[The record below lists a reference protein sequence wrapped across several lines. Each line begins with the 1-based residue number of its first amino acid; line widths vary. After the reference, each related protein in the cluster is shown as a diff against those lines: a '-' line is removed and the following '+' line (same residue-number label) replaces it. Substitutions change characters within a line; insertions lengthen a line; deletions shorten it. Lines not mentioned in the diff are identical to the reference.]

1 MLPQFYQDHF
11 KSQLH
16 PAQYL
21 LLTLLVQLLQTIKQA
36 KLETLATSLPL
47 PILFE
52 SRRRKIQRF
61 LSLPAL
67 CIETLWF
74 PVIVQW
80 LKVTFGQDKT
90 LYVVIDRTRW
100 MNINL
105 LVISVVWGHRGWPV
119 YWTQLNK
126 KGNSNFTEQKQAF
139 SKVFPLFENY
149 SVVVLGDREFCSVR
163 LGRWLKRMKIG
174 FCLRLKSNEHVELE
188 TDLYTQFTELGIS
201 PGMQF
206 YFEGVRVTKQKGFG
220 KFNVAAKWQR
230 KLKGDSPKEPWY
242 ILTNLGS
249 LPSAINAYK
258 KRFTIEEMFRDF
270 KAGGYDLEGTN
281 LEGQHL
287 TALVLLIAIA
297 YTIAGM
303 NGKQIKQM
311 GIQKY
316 VGRVKESGRIEPR
329 HSHFYIGLYGRTW
342 VQFMTSC
349 AEIVSE
355 LLQLSPNKRNFY
367 KKGMCAMKLIYST
380 L

>member
-1 MLPQFYQDHF
+1 MLPQFYQDHL

-36 KLETLATSLPL
+36 KLETLAASLAL

-61 LSLPAL
+61 LSLTAL
-67 CIETLWF
+67 SIETLWF
-74 PVIVQW
+74 SLVVQW
-80 LKVTFGQDKT
+80 LKIIFKQNQT
-90 LYVVIDRTRW
+90 LYLVVDRTRW

-126 KGNSNFTEQKQAF
+126 KGNSNFKEQKQAF
-139 SKVFPLFENY
+139 SKVFPLVHHY

-163 LGRWLKRMKIG
+163 LARWLKRMKMG
-174 FCLRLKSNEHVELE
+174 FCLRLKSNEHAELDA
-188 TDLYTQFTELGIS
+188 DLYTQFRDLGLS
-201 PGMQF
+201 PGMQM

-220 KFNVAAKWQR
+220 CFNIAAKWQH
-230 KLKGDSPKEPWY
+230 KLKGESPKELWY
-242 ILTNLGS
+242 ILTSLGD
-249 LPSAINAYK
+249 LNSAIDAYK
-258 KRFTIEEMFRDF
+258 KRFSIEEMFRDL
-270 KAGGYDLEGTN
+270 KGGGYDLEGTN

-287 TALVLLIAIA
+287 MALIILIAIA
-297 YTIAGM
+297 YTTAGM
-303 NGKQIKQM
+303 NGQKIKQM

-329 HSHFYIGLYGRTW
+329 HGHFYIGLYGESGYSVCLVVLKQSVNYSNFHRIN
-342 VQFMTSC
+342 
-349 AEIVSE
+349 EIFI
-355 LLQLSPNKRNFY
+355 KRV
-367 KKGMCAMKLIYST
+367 CVL
-380 L
+380 